1 MTMLF
6 LLILAAGGAFAF
18 LAYKHGVTAAGAA
31 VVAAGAAVWA
41 ALSGLVDM
49 F

>member
-1 MTMLF
+1 MLKYAKVF
-6 LLILAAGGAFAF
+6 
-18 LAYKHGVTAAGAA
+18 A

-41 ALSGLVDM
+41 MVSGVAHVSAALA

>member
-1 MTMLF
+1 MTMII
-6 LLILAAGGAFAF
+6 LLILAGGGAFGY